1 MKIFRTF
8 FRGVRDAFKSVVRNF
23 SLSLASISCITVT
36 LLIIAASI
44 LISENVRN
52 FTKEIEN
59 DVTIVAFLDSDVT
72 DEEREVFE
80 TEIKKLNNIETFT
93 FKSKGEVK
101 SEMEEQEQELT
112 EILQEWDDQDN
123 PLKDTYTIKVKD
135 VSIIGETAKSIEE
148 LENVSLVQYGEGL
161 VEKLVGVFGAI
172 EKITIIAAVALTLVT
187 IFLIINTIKLTIFQG
202 SVKFRSCV

>member
-161 VEKLVGVFGAI
+161 VEKLV
-172 EKITIIAAVALTLVT
+172 
-187 IFLIINTIKLTIFQG
+187 
-202 SVKFRSCV
+202 

>member
-72 DEEREVFE
+72 
-80 TEIKKLNNIETFT
+80 
-93 FKSKGEVK
+93 VK
-101 SEMEEQEQELT
+101 SE
-112 EILQEWDDQDN
+112 
-123 PLKDTYTIKVKD
+123 
-135 VSIIGETAKSIEE
+135 
-148 LENVSLVQYGEGL
+148 
-161 VEKLVGVFGAI
+161 
-172 EKITIIAAVALTLVT
+172 
-187 IFLIINTIKLTIFQG
+187 
-202 SVKFRSCV
+202 KF

>member
-1 MKIFRTF
+1 
-8 FRGVRDAFKSVVRNF
+8 
-23 SLSLASISCITVT
+23 
-36 LLIIAASI
+36 
-44 LISENVRN
+44 
-52 FTKEIEN
+52 
-59 DVTIVAFLDSDVT
+59 
-72 DEEREVFE
+72 
-80 TEIKKLNNIETFT
+80 
-93 FKSKGEVK
+93 
-101 SEMEEQEQELT
+101 MEEQEQELT

-187 IFLIINTIKLTIFQG
+187 IFLIINTIKLTIFSRQQ
-202 SVKFRSCV
+202 

>member
-101 SEMEEQEQELT
+101 SEMEEQEARTNWNFTRVGWSGQS
-112 EILQEWDDQDN
+112 
-123 PLKDTYTIKVKD
+123 IKRY
-135 VSIIGETAKSIEE
+135 
-148 LENVSLVQYGEGL
+148 LYY
-161 VEKLVGVFGAI
+161 
-172 EKITIIAAVALTLVT
+172 
-187 IFLIINTIKLTIFQG
+187 
-202 SVKFRSCV
+202 